1 MKKWIMN
8 LLFKGKGIVL
18 NTDGRVKVKRFEI
31 RQKI

>member
-8 LLFKGKGIVL
+8 LLFKDKGIVL
-18 NTDGRVKVKRFEI
+18 NTDGRIKVERLEI